1 MLLLPHFF
9 TLCTAKPL
17 KRVGAPCYLHF
28 LTPLSY
34 STELLPP
41 QFHWNRSMSPMPCAS
56 QSQCSVLSSS
66 YWLLTTPDTFN
77 HSHLETLSSLNFQG
91 TIAYTFSCWPLLPLL
106 LQPYGDVGL
115 PKALSPF
122 FCSIYIFCLM
132 ASKIIHMVMTPKF
145 GSPSWESLPRAPIP
159 SIKSLNAFPLQLE

>member
-115 PKALSPF
+115 PKALSPSVL
-122 FCSIYIFCLM
+122 SIFSVLWLQKLSI
-132 ASKIIHMVMTPKF
+132 
-145 GSPSWESLPRAPIP
+145 WWWLPNSDLHPGN
-159 SIKSLNAFPLQLE
+159 LYLEPQFLV